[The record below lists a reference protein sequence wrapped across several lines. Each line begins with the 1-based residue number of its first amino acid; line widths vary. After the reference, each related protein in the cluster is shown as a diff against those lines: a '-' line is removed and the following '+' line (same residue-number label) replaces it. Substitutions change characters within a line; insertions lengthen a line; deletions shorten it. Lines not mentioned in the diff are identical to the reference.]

1 MSAVTCIDDGHSCVH
16 RRPERGT
23 LFGMAHG
30 DDVGVVADNAGGV
43 CHGFTLTGA
52 GELGSCKAQRLAAE
66 AEHGRLKRKPGARG
80 GLVEQRRQNAPVA
93 QVRIGSG
100 IRFHPVG
107 KVEKGQLL
115 VQRKAVRLDEV
126 SHSHSPFSTNFS
138 RPAPVETN

>member
-66 AEHGRLKRKPGARG
+66 AESMADSNESRVR
-80 GLVEQRRQNAPVA
+80 VE
-93 QVRIGSG
+93 GS
-100 IRFHPVG
+100 
-107 KVEKGQLL
+107 
-115 VQRKAVRLDEV
+115 
-126 SHSHSPFSTNFS
+126 
-138 RPAPVETN
+138 